1 MVAIGPLNLVVSF
14 YLAFRLALKAQNIND
29 VNRSLIHLALRRRL
43 RSHPLGF
50 FLPPRTEVAPPAE
63 DVSDI
68 EAAWTADTRRDAMDE
83 ASRRWAEAYLARTAD
98 GSAPADDPW
107 ERGIAGPNAAA
118 PGTTEVPATGG
129 ASARQTDPSTP

>member
-1 MVAIGPLNLVVSF
+1 
-14 YLAFRLALKAQNIND
+14 
-29 VNRSLIHLALRRRL
+29 
-43 RSHPLGF
+43 
-50 FLPPRTEVAPPAE
+50 
-63 DVSDI
+63 
-68 EAAWTADTRRDAMDE
+68 MDE